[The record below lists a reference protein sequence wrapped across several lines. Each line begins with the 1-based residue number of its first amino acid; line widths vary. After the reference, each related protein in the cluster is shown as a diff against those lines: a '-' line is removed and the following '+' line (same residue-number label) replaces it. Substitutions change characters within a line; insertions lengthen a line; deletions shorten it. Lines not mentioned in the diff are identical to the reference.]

1 MVAAAVIGGAV
12 IGAGASIYASDQ
24 ASDAQSAAAGQAS
37 DVQRGI
43 YDQTR
48 SDLMPYNL
56 AGQDATARLREMTS
70 GDPTKIQAMLQ
81 SLPGYQFALSQG
93 LKTVQ
98 NQYGARGLGLSGA
111 AQKGA
116 AMFATGLAEQTFGDQ
131 WNRLMGLATL
141 GENAAAQTGAY
152 GTQTAANIGN
162 NLIGA
167 ANAQAAA
174 SIAQG
179 QAVGNAAN
187 TISNMYVTNSLL
199 QQQGYTGFWGQGAP
213 AQGSP

>member
-1 MVAAAVIGGAV
+1 MVAAAIVGGAV
-12 IGAGASIYASDQ
+12 IGAGASYLASENAADAQGAAAAQ
-24 ASDAQSAAAGQAS
+24 ASGTQQAMY
-37 DVQRGI
+37 G
-43 YDQTR
+43 QTR
-48 SDLMPYNL
+48 ADLMPYNL
-56 AGQDATARLREMTS
+56 AGQDATARLREMAS
-70 GDPTKIQAMLQ
+70 GDPAKLQAMLEA
-81 SLPGYQFALSQG
+81 LPGYQFSRTQG
-93 LKTVQ
+93 LKAVQ

-116 AMFATGLAEQTFGDQ
+116 ATFAVGLADQTFGDQ

-152 GTQTAANIGN
+152 GTQTATNVGN

-199 QQQGYTGFWGQGAP
+199 QQQGYSGFYGSGGGAP
-213 AQGSP
+213 